1 MIQERKSMS
10 IVRYEIQEEI
20 GIVTINHPP
29 VNALSHT
36 LRAGLK
42 QVILRAQRDGS
53 KALVIL
59 CEGRTFMAGFDI
71 NEFGKPPKAPSL
83 PDMISAI
90 EASEK
95 PVIAAMHGTALGG
108 GFETALA
115 CHYRCAMSS
124 AKVGLPE
131 VKLGLLPG
139 AGGTQRVP
147 RLAGVEAALDL
158 MTSGKPI
165 TSARAHALGLIDRIL
180 EGDLYEGALA
190 YAKELIQEGAELKR
204 VRDIQVDP
212 ATLPSGGFDTYRA
225 GLARRYRGQTAPQ
238 HIVSCVEAA
247 LALPMEE
254 GLQKERELFNAC
266 MASRQSAALRHM
278 FFAERAS
285 AKIKDLPKETP
296 IRAIKT
302 VGIVGAG
309 TMGGGI
315 AMCFANAGIPIT
327 LLEID
332 DQALQHGKEIIAKNY
347 DLSVKK
353 GKMSEQVATERQAL
367 IKGTTEYGDLA
378 SADLVIEAVFENLEI
393 KKDVFEKLD
402 AVCKQGAILATN
414 TSYQDVNLI
423 ARATGRPQDVIGL
436 HFFSPA
442 NIMKLLEVV
451 RADHT
456 SNEVLATS
464 MAIAKTIQK
473 IPVLAR
479 VCYGFIG
486 NRMLRKYS
494 REAQLC
500 LIEGASPEQ
509 VDTVMQT
516 FGMAMGP
523 LAVSDLAGLDIGYK
537 ARQGLTEAEKG
548 EPSTYRIADALV
560 ELGRLGQK
568 SGAGY
573 YTYDPET
580 RQRLPDPVVLEVIR
594 KEADA
599 LGIRPRELKDDDI
612 LNRHVFALVNEG
624 MNILQEGI
632 AQRPGDI
639 DVVYVY
645 GYGFPAYRGGPMHYA
660 DTIGL
665 QKVYDTICAFG
676 KTYGRKYWQPA
687 PLLEQLVQE
696 NKTLAQWADEQNRS
710 QRKSGS

>member
-10 IVRYEIQEEI
+10 IVRYEIKEDI
-20 GIVTINHPP
+20 GVFTINNPP
-29 VNALSHT
+29 VNAMSHT
-36 LRAGLK
+36 LRAELK
-42 QVILRAQRDGS
+42 QAIQRAQQDGS
-53 KALVIL
+53 KVLVIL

-83 PDMISAI
+83 PDMIAAI

-95 PVIAAMHGTALGG
+95 PVVAAMHGTALGG
-108 GFETALA
+108 GFETALG
-115 CHYRCAMSS
+115 CHYRCAVSS

-139 AGGTQRVP
+139 AGGTQRLP

-158 MTSGKPI
+158 MTSGKAI
-165 TSARAHALGLIDRIL
+165 TSARAHALGLIDRVL
-180 EGDLYEGALA
+180 DGDLYEGALA
-190 YAKELIQEGAELKR
+190 YAKELIQEGADLKR
-204 VRDIQVDP
+204 VRDIRIDP
-212 ATLPSGGFDTYRA
+212 STLPADGFDTYRA

-238 HIVSCVEAA
+238 QIVSCVEAA
-247 LALPMEE
+247 LALPMDE
-254 GLQKERELFNAC
+254 GLKKERELFNAC
-266 MASRQSAALRHM
+266 MASSQSAALRHM
-278 FFAERAS
+278 FFAERAC

-296 IRAIKT
+296 VRAIQT

-332 DQALQHGKEIIAKNY
+332 DPALQRGKEIIAKNY
-347 DLSVKK
+347 GISVKK
-353 GKMSEQVATERQAL
+353 GKMSEQVAKERQAL
-367 IKGTTEYGDLA
+367 IRGTTDYDDLA

-423 ARATGRPQDVIGL
+423 AQATGRPQDVIGL

-464 MAIAKTIQK
+464 MAIARTIQK

-486 NRMLRKYS
+486 NRMLRKYG

-500 LIEGASPEQ
+500 LIEGATPEQ
-509 VDTVMQT
+509 IDTVMQT

-537 ARQGLTEAEKG
+537 ARQGLTQ
-548 EPSTYRIADALV
+548 S
-560 ELGRLGQK
+560 
-568 SGAGY
+568 
-573 YTYDPET
+573 
-580 RQRLPDPVVLEVIR
+580 
-594 KEADA
+594 
-599 LGIRPRELKDDDI
+599 
-612 LNRHVFALVNEG
+612 
-624 MNILQEGI
+624 
-632 AQRPGDI
+632 
-639 DVVYVY
+639 
-645 GYGFPAYRGGPMHYA
+645 
-660 DTIGL
+660 
-665 QKVYDTICAFG
+665 
-676 KTYGRKYWQPA
+676 
-687 PLLEQLVQE
+687 
-696 NKTLAQWADEQNRS
+696 
-710 QRKSGS
+710 